1 MAGRNMQVS
10 LLVITMRNRLY
21 VAIAVAIILL
31 GIYGGYRYGENQ
43 YKNGYNA
50 GYTYALESMSVPIET
65 KQDTVQVGT
74 TVSTS
79 TSTYVKPK
87 ENPSQPSVAVKVE
100 QPKIVATVNGKKYDF
115 KPQSEV
121 LDTTV
126 KTTGVISVRVPERR
140 WTAGIG
146 YGKDRKVSYML
157 KAPIGKSAV
166 GVWVA
171 GSGKKNFMGGLS
183 VSF

>member
-1 MAGRNMQVS
+1 
-10 LLVITMRNRLY
+10 MRNWIIAIVIL
-21 VAIAVAIILL
+21 VAIALC
-31 GIYGGYRYGENQ
+31 GGYYYGTRQ
-43 YKNGYNA
+43 YRA
-50 GYTYALESMSVPIET
+50 GYDKGYTAGVESVHSVPIKE
-65 KQDTVQVGT
+65 KPDTVQ
-74 TVSTS
+74 TVAT
-79 TSTYVKPK
+79 VKTETQTVVRPK
-87 ENPSQPSVAVKVE
+87 TQQDTASVAVKVE
-100 QPKIVATVNGKKYDF
+100 KPVITATVNGKKYDF

-140 WTAGIG
+140 WVAGIG
-146 YGKDRKVSYML
+146 YGKDKKVSYML